1 MTGSI
6 VEWTE
11 DLPEI
16 QVNSLNKF
24 DLDTGGNKMAC
35 FLAPAAEAV
44 VTTVLQKK
52 LDQKEKEA
60 EKPQEEK
67 TASVRMN
74 DKRKMSFK
82 EKREFEQ
89 LEKEIAELE
98 AEKAQIEE
106 LLCSGT
112 LSVDELTE
120 KSKRL
125 PEVNDLIDEKTM
137 RWLELSEIEG

>member
-1 MTGSI
+1 MATTIKFTKMQGTGNDYI
-6 VEWTE
+6 Y
-11 DLPEI
+11 
-16 QVNSLNKF
+16 
-24 DLDTGGNKMAC
+24 
-35 FLAPAAEAV
+35 
-44 VTTVLQKK
+44 
-52 LDQKEKEA
+52 
-60 EKPQEEK
+60 
-67 TASVRMN
+67 

-98 AEKAQIEE
+98 AEKTQIEE

-125 PEVNDLIDEKTM
+125 PEVNDMIDEKTM